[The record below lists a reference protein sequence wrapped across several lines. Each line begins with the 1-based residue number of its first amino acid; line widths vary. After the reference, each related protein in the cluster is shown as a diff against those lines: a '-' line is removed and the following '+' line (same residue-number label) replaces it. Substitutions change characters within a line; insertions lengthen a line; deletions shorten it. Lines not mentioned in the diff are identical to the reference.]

1 MSTYWGYLWCG
12 MLRKINQGDRVWT
25 GLCAS
30 GQGPLEVRHAPGGS
44 ARLKR
49 TYGSISRAG
58 GVLFFQV
65 NGGLTMYGCGGD
77 SWGMTGWIAM
87 AVLMVLFWGGV
98 ITVIVILLR
107 RPHSGQG
114 TPGMRPSH
122 DEAERI
128 LHERF
133 ACGEIEE
140 SEYLARRAALRR
152 PE

>member
-1 MSTYWGYLWCG
+1 
-12 MLRKINQGDRVWT
+12 
-25 GLCAS
+25 
-30 GQGPLEVRHAPGGS
+30 
-44 ARLKR
+44 
-49 TYGSISRAG
+49 
-58 GVLFFQV
+58 
-65 NGGLTMYGCGGD
+65 MYGYGGD

-114 TPGMRPSH
+114 TPDMRPSH
-122 DEAERI
+122 DDAERI

-133 ACGEIEE
+133 ARGEIDE